1 MSSYGVRNFNKW
13 DNRKTDKIKK
23 LEDTVSELTE
33 KIKIVETREIA
44 VEKKHTR
51 EKVKLLITKINVKK
65 AKQNFK

>member
-1 MSSYGVRNFNKW
+1 MSSYGVRNFNKR

>member
-1 MSSYGVRNFNKW
+1 MRNFNKW

>member
-1 MSSYGVRNFNKW
+1 MRNFNKR

-23 LEDTVSELTE
+23 LEYTVSELTE

>member
-1 MSSYGVRNFNKW
+1 MRNFNKR

-33 KIKIVETREIA
+33 KIKIVETREIV

>member
-1 MSSYGVRNFNKW
+1 MRNFNKR

>member
-1 MSSYGVRNFNKW
+1 MRNFNKR
-13 DNRKTDKIKK
+13 DNRKTDKITK